1 MRVLFTSYGNDSV
14 ALIQFAKDAGWTDVV
29 ALHTDTG
36 WAADGWP
43 ARVLQGEEWVRSLGF
58 TAARTTGESMEQ
70 LVERK
75 KAWPRGGGGKFQ
87 FCTEALK
94 EKPALDWL
102 AEHDPEGDAICST
115 GVRREESPNR
125 TNAPEW
131 VHDSPNHGGRDL
143 HQPLVRHT
151 EAMRNLLIAK
161 TPMQLIAGRSKECY
175 PCANMNKGE
184 LKWLDEP
191 AIIRVEAIERRM
203 GINSK
208 GNARVMFSP
217 ARHGGAVGI
226 RAVVDDAQHD
236 TGLLFSAGCDSGWC
250 GS

>member
-1 MRVLFTSYGNDSV
+1 MRVLFASYGNDSV
-14 ALIQFAKDAGWTDVV
+14 ALIQFAKEAGWDDVTV
-29 ALHTDTG
+29 LHTDTG
-36 WAADGWP
+36 WAAPGWVP
-43 ARVLQGEEWVRSLGF
+43 RVLQAEEWVRSLGF
-58 TAARTTGESMEQ
+58 KAARTTGETMEQ
-70 LVERK
+70 LVIRK
-75 KAWPRGGGGKFQ
+75 KAWPRGGGGKYQ

-94 EKPALDWL
+94 EAPALAWL
-102 AEHDPEGDAICST
+102 AEHDPEGDAICCT
-115 GVRREESPNR
+115 GVRREESANR
-125 TNAPEW
+125 THAPEW
-131 VHDSPNHGGRDL
+131 VHDSPKHGGRDL

-151 EAMRNLLIAK
+151 EAMRNALIAR
-161 TPMQLIAGRSKECY
+161 TPMQLISGRSKECY
-175 PCANMNKGE
+175 PCANANKGE

-191 AIIRVEAIERRM
+191 VIVKIERM
-203 GINSK
+203 EAAAGINSN